1 MTIRSGVATIYM
13 PEVHWNNIRKNF
25 DINVAC
31 NWDLGLTSQNKMLQG
46 AQGAL
51 KPPTSVKT

>member
-1 MTIRSGVATIYM
+1 M